1 MNQHFSSDFFIG
13 NRKRLRKQIGN
24 DLPIVVTANG
34 LVQRAGDSAFPFRQD
49 SNFWYL
55 SGISQPEILLVQTTA
70 EEFLILP
77 EREAIADVF
86 DGAIDQEQ
94 LKQVSGVPVIYNQH
108 EGWERLMA
116 LAKEHPIFNASLHKT
131 YDEHHNL
138 YLNPAKARL
147 VRQLK
152 KLGVELEDIRRVLAR
167 LRMIKQPVEIDA
179 IQRAIDITID
189 SFETVLGNGW
199 FKKYPSET
207 LVDAHLQFEF
217 IKRGSTMA
225 YPSIVAGG
233 KRACTLHY
241 VDNNQ
246 ALKPDE
252 LLLIDAGAEW
262 NNYAA
267 DITRVFAPQTMS
279 PKQKLVHQAVKDA
292 QTYAIS
298 LIKPGVDIRTVQKK
312 TAMHIGRFL
321 KSQKL
326 ITKLDPSQIHTYY
339 PHAISHHLGLDV
351 HDAAD
356 YSLRLAEGMVL
367 TVEPGIYI
375 PEWSVGVRIE
385 DDIVVT
391 KQGARVMSDRLPT

>member
-1 MNQHFSSDFFIG
+1 VKPDFTSEFFAG
-13 NRKRLRKQIGN
+13 NRARLRSGLDK
-24 DLPIVVTANG
+24 DYPIIMTANG
-34 LVQRAGDSAFPFRQD
+34 EVQRAGDSSFPFRQD

-55 SGISQPEILLVQTTA
+55 SGIETPEVLLVMTPT
-70 EEFLILP
+70 EEFIILP

-86 DGAIDQEQ
+86 DGAVD
-94 LKQVSGVPVIYNQH
+94 KQKLAETSGIATVYAQH

-116 LAKEHPIFNASLHKT
+116 LAKDHATFYAPLHKA

-147 VRQLK
+147 LSRLK
-152 KLGVELEDIRRVLAR
+152 KLEVELKDVRRPLVH
-167 LRMIKQPVEIDA
+167 LRMIKQPVEIAA
-179 IQRAIDITID
+179 IQQAIDITID
-189 SFETVLGNGW
+189 SFEATFSKGW
-199 FKKYPSET
+199 STQHPTET
-207 LVDAHLQFEF
+207 SVDAQLLYEF
-217 IKRGSTMA
+217 TKRGGKPA

-241 VDNNQ
+241 IDNNQ
-246 ALKPDE
+246 PINTSE

-262 NNYAA
+262 SNYAS
-267 DITRVFAPQTMS
+267 DITRVFT
-279 PKQKLVHQAVKDA
+279 PKKTSAQQQAVYTAVKDA

-298 LIKPGVDIRTVQKK
+298 LLKPGVNLRTIQKK
-312 TAMHIGRFL
+312 TASHIGKFL

-326 ITKLDPSQIHTYY
+326 ITKQEPNQIYAYY
-339 PHAISHHLGLDV
+339 PHAVSHHLGLDV

-356 YSLRLAEGMVL
+356 YSVALAEGMVI

-385 DDIVVT
+385 DDILIT
-391 KQGARVMSDRLPT
+391 KDGAKVLSASLPS